1 MQQKHCLSV
10 AYRKT
15 PCLRKCPSN
24 GAHQLFPEG
33 RYGHVAVLLNCW
45 VLHFICR
52 SVTLK
57 LRVRNEPHE
66 SGVVAALY
74 QVTVPPLADF

>member
-1 MQQKHCLSV
+1 
-10 AYRKT
+10 
-15 PCLRKCPSN
+15 
-24 GAHQLFPEG
+24 
-33 RYGHVAVLLNCW
+33 LLNC
-45 VLHFICR
+45 LGSHFMCR

>member
-1 MQQKHCLSV
+1 MCH
-10 AYRKT
+10 
-15 PCLRKCPSN
+15 
-24 GAHQLFPEG
+24 
-33 RYGHVAVLLNCW
+33 
-45 VLHFICR
+45 

-74 QVTVPPLADF
+74 QVTVPPLADLYLAAHPSHTTDANRPSFREASHQKDHYHEHTPVNCPHET